1 MIPERDR
8 PRVVDFHNEVV
19 LPALMQRLDQAFPE
33 FGWHRDPHG
42 WVATNQ
48 HHTHARLGVRAQ
60 RVRLDRTREQDVS
73 VYLGVE
79 KRGIVAQLEA
89 WFSDLGLPV
98 LSLGGYASQSFVDK
112 VAADVEAQDRPAV
125 LLYAGDYDPSGE
137 DIDRDFIARAGCF
150 DEVVRVALSAEQIV
164 EHGLP
169 PQPGKATDSRAAAF
183 VAKHGTLVQ
192 VELDALPPDVLRDLY
207 RQALAPSWDVSA
219 YEAVLAEERA
229 ERDTL

>member
-1 MIPERDR
+1 M
-8 PRVVDFHNEVV
+8 
-19 LPALMQRLDQAFPE
+19 
-33 FGWHRDPHG
+33 
-42 WVATNQ
+42 
-48 HHTHARLGVRAQ
+48 
-60 RVRLDRTREQDVS
+60 S